1 MPETLSVSVDMFDGV
16 PVLRLRGALI
26 YGQDL
31 QPINRAVT
39 RLRSEGHDRIIVDL
53 SGVEGTDSTG
63 VSALLEARRI
73 IGERRGSVLLL
84 RPPKRLRA
92 TLVMTHVASLFEVVE
107 DEADL
112 RGRLGGDGVSR

>member
-1 MPETLSVSVDMFDGV
+1 MPEALSVAVDVFEGV

-31 QPINRAVT
+31 QPINRAAA
-39 RLRSEGHDRIIVDL
+39 RLRSEGHERVIVDL
-53 SGVEGTDSTG
+53 AAVEVTDSTG
-63 VSALLEARRI
+63 VSALLETRRI
-73 IGERRGSVLLL
+73 FGERQGSVTLL
-84 RPPKRLRA
+84 RAPKRLRA

-112 RGRLGGDGVSR
+112 RGRLGRDGASK